1 MDFHLNCFS
10 VPTNPKGEVDIPE
23 LEKVLRTERTPSTY
37 ITFLACTDE
46 AAAVDY
52 LNNWDKSME
61 RVDVIDD
68 YRSELAQVQSKQ
80 GANVKFSYGEYL
92 VKALIG
98 SIDSLYVFSFVYLFS
113 TKKTDPNN
121 CYLFLNSMDK
131 LDE

>member
-10 VPTNPKGEVDIPE
+10 VPTNPKGEVE
-23 LEKVLRTERTPSTY
+23 LTPSTY
-37 ITFLACTDE
+37 ITFLAFTDE
-46 AAAVDY
+46 AAAVEY